1 MIATNKEIEDIENK
15 AVRNFAEMLKKKCR
29 NFYPSIDHY
38 CCSEKAV
45 KLSDIDELLKE
56 YLK

>member
-1 MIATNKEIEDIENK
+1 MIATSKEIEELENS
-15 AVRNFAEMLKKKCR
+15 AVRDFAEKLKKKCR
-29 NFYPSIDHY
+29 NFYPSIDYY

-56 YLK
+56 YMK